1 MRKINAGYRSGLRG
15 KLRASSDCTAS
26 ARSIELC
33 GPTTPPAH
41 PIGVAERPKWRDHG
55 LDSLGDLKQSR
66 LISRNNSRA

>member
-15 KLRASSDCTAS
+15 KLRASADCTAS

-41 PIGVAERPKWRDHG
+41 PIGVAERPK
-55 LDSLGDLKQSR
+55 
-66 LISRNNSRA
+66 